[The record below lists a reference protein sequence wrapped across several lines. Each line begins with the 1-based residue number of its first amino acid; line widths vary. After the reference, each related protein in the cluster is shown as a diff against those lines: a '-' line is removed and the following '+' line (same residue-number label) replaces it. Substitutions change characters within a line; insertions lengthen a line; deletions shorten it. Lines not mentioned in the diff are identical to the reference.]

1 MPGLT
6 GSISMARTSLQMNQR
21 AIELAG
27 HNLANVSNPAY
38 ARQRLKL
45 QTGNG
50 VPSDDGL
57 QGGGVEIQGVEQYR
71 DLLLDRQ
78 VANERSVL
86 AYLEQKQKILQYT
99 QSAIGQ
105 ELDRA
110 SSSAEGNAASQ
121 GVSGQMGLGDN
132 LTDFFNSLQ
141 ALSTNPNS
149 QAYRQVVIFKAQN
162 LSEKF
167 NRVDFRLGELIH
179 DLNGEFES
187 MVDEVNNTIVGL
199 QKMGDQISN
208 GEVLGNANDIR
219 DRFHKRL
226 EDLAEFVDVQFDF
239 VPTKILDSNNKGI
252 EKLELSIGGVKM
264 IENGELI
271 DKLKLSVIDE
281 SGQVVE
287 RVQNVLQRGDTVFVE
302 SINSNEGINFKA
314 GKIKAAIDARDET
327 IKVFK
332 SNIAGI
338 AGEIKNRIN
347 EEYNDGTSLPVVELS
362 SKENA
367 DVDGASG
374 TLEIEELSANLK
386 KGDVLFFSNGGTF
399 TVDKDFNVGANSIS
413 GALGY
418 VNDEGVAVNS
428 DNLQAG
434 LTATIRGMEF
444 FDSEA
449 SGLKLNERIESNAGL
464 LSAGVG
470 GDAGNND
477 MAIRLAQIVDERHET
492 LNGQTFNE
500 SVNQAIAGFGQ
511 ELFNVETQVVDQKS
525 VSRMLEEQRISL
537 GGVSIDEEMATL
549 LVFQRAF
556 QANAKLIS
564 ILDDMLAEAINI
576 VH

>member
-38 ARQRLKL
+38 ARQRLKI
-45 QTGNG
+45 QTANG
-50 VPSDDGL
+50 VPTEDGL
-57 QGGGVEIQGVEQYR
+57 QGGGVEITGIEHFR
-71 DLLLDRQ
+71 DYLLDRQ
-78 VANERSVL
+78 VANEQSVL
-86 AYLEQKQKILQYT
+86 AYLDQKKKILQYT

-167 NRVDFRLGELIH
+167 NRVDFRLGELVH

-187 MVDEVNNTIVGL
+187 MVDEVNNAIIGL

-208 GEVLGNANDIR
+208 AEALGNANDVR

-226 EDLAEFVDVQFDF
+226 EDLCQLVDVQFEFEPVND
-239 VPTKILDSNNKGI
+239 LDTANKAI
-252 EKLELSIGGVKM
+252 EKLTLSIGGVNV
-264 IENGELI
+264 IEKGELVE
-271 DKLKLSVIDE
+271 KLKLSVFDE
-281 SGQVVE
+281 NGQMVE
-287 RVQNVLQRGDTVFVE
+287 RENNVLKRGDTVYVE
-302 SINSNEGINFKA
+302 AINSVEGFQLRS
-314 GKIKAAIDARDET
+314 GRIKAAIDARDLTINGFKSSIDRIAQT
-327 IKVFK
+327 IKT
-332 SNIAGI
+332 
-338 AGEIKNRIN
+338 RIN
-347 EEYNDGTSLPVVELS
+347 EEYVQGTSLPVIQIS
-362 SKENA
+362 
-367 DVDGASG
+367 DVLTEAWVAGSSG
-374 TLEIEELSANLK
+374 TLSVQELSADLK
-386 KGDVLFFSNGGTF
+386 EGDQILFSNGGTF
-399 TVDKDFNVGANSIS
+399 TVSEDAAMGSS
-413 GALGY
+413 GINGTYQGSTPLT
-418 VNDEGVAVNS
+418 
-428 DNLQAG
+428 AG
-434 LTATIRGMEF
+434 LTATIQGMNF
-444 FDSEA
+444 FDTTA
-449 SGLKLNERIESNAGL
+449 DGLKINERIESNPGL
-464 LSAGVG
+464 FNASIG

-477 MAIRLAQIVDERHET
+477 MALRLARIADERQET
-492 LNGQTFNE
+492 LSGQTFNE

-511 ELFNVETQVVDQKS
+511 ELFNVETQAVDQKA
-525 VSRMLEEQRISL
+525 VARMLEEQRISL
-537 GGVSIDEEMATL
+537 GGVSIDEEMANL

-564 ILDDMLAEAINI
+564 VLDQMLAEAINI
-576 VH
+576 VR

>member
-1 MPGLT
+1 
-6 GSISMARTSLQMNQR
+6 MARTSLQMNQR

-45 QTGNG
+45 QTSIG
-50 VPSDDGL
+50 VPTEQGL
-57 QGGGVEIQGVEQYR
+57 QGGGVEITGVEHFR
-71 DLLLDRQ
+71 DYLLDRQ
-78 VANERSVL
+78 VANEQSVL
-86 AYLEQKQKILQYT
+86 AYLEHKQKILQYT
-99 QSAIGQ
+99 QAAIGQ

-187 MVDEVNNTIVGL
+187 MVDEVNNAVIGL

-208 GEVLGNANDIR
+208 AEALGNANDIR

-226 EDLAEFVDVQFDF
+226 EDLSQLVDVQYEFLP
-239 VPTKILDSNNKGI
+239 VNELDSDNKAV
-252 EKLELSIGGVKM
+252 EKLTLSIGGVNI
-264 IENGELI
+264 IEKGELVE
-271 DKLKLSVIDE
+271 KLKLSVFDE
-281 SGQVVE
+281 NGQAVE
-287 RVQNVLQRGDTVFVE
+287 REGNVLVRGDSVFVDAV
-302 SINSNEGINFKA
+302 NSTETFQLKSGR
-314 GKIKAAIDARDET
+314 IKAAIDARDVTIQGFKSTVDHIAQT
-327 IKVFK
+327 IK
-332 SNIAGI
+332 S
-338 AGEIKNRIN
+338 RIN
-347 EEYNDGTSLPVVELS
+347 EEYVQGTSLPVVQI
-362 SKENA
+362 A
-367 DVDGASG
+367 DVLSEAWVDGSSG
-374 TLEIEELSANLK
+374 TLSVQELAADLK
-386 KGDVLFFSNGGTF
+386 AGDQLLFSNGGVF
-399 TVDKDFNVGANSIS
+399 TVSEDTTLGAS
-413 GALGY
+413 GIKGTYQGDSAL
-418 VNDEGVAVNS
+418 E
-428 DNLQAG
+428 AG
-434 LTATIRGMEF
+434 LTATIQGLDF
-444 FDSEA
+444 FDTTA
-449 SGLKLNERIESNAGL
+449 KGLKINERIEANPGL
-464 LSAGVG
+464 LHASVG

-477 MAIRLAQIVDERHET
+477 MAIRLARIVDERQDT

-511 ELFNVETQVVDQKS
+511 ELFNVETQAVDQKA
-525 VSRMLEEQRISL
+525 VARMLEEQRISL
-537 GGVSIDEEMATL
+537 GGVSIDEEMANL

-564 ILDDMLAEAINI
+564 VLDEMLSEAINI
-576 VH
+576 VR

>member
-6 GSISMARTSLQMNQR
+6 GSISMARTSLMMNQR

-45 QTGNG
+45 QTANG
-50 VPSDDGL
+50 VPSNDGL
-57 QGGGVEIQGVEQYR
+57 QGGGVEIQGVEQFR

-78 VANERSVL
+78 VANEQSVL
-86 AYLEQKQKILQYT
+86 AYLEQKQKILQYA
-99 QSAIGQ
+99 QAAIGQ

-167 NRVDFRLGELIH
+167 NRVDFRLGELVH

-187 MVDEVNNTIVGL
+187 MVDEVNSAIIGL

-208 GEVLGNANDIR
+208 GEALGNANDVR

-226 EDLAEFVDVQFDF
+226 EDLCQLVDVQFEF
-239 VPTKILDSNNKGI
+239 VPVNELDSDNTVD
-252 EKLELSIGGVKM
+252 KLTLSIGGVNVIDK
-264 IENGELI
+264 GELVE
-271 DKLKLSVIDE
+271 KLKLSVFDE
-281 SGQVVE
+281 NGQKVE
-287 RVQNVLQRGDTVFVE
+287 RENNVLRRGDTVFVE
-302 SINSNEGINFKA
+302 AVNSVEGFQLRS
-314 GKIKAAIDARDET
+314 GRIKAAIDARDLTINGFKSSIDHIAQT
-327 IKVFK
+327 IKT
-332 SNIAGI
+332 
-338 AGEIKNRIN
+338 RIN
-347 EEYNDGTSLPVVELS
+347 EEYVQGTSLPVVELS
-362 SKENA
+362 SKKNA

-374 TLEIEELSANLK
+374 TLEVEELSANLK

-399 TVDKDFNVGANSIS
+399 TVGKDINAGANSIT

-418 VNDEGVAVNS
+418 VNDEGVQVVS
-428 DNLQAG
+428 ENLQAG

-444 FDSEA
+444 FDSA
-449 SGLKLNERIESNAGL
+449 VSGLKINERIESNAGL

-477 MAIRLAQIVDERHET
+477 MALRLARIADERQET
-492 LNGQTFNE
+492 LSGQTFNE

-511 ELFNVETQVVDQKS
+511 ELFNVETQAVDQKA
-525 VSRMLEEQRISL
+525 VARMLEEQRISL
-537 GGVSIDEEMATL
+537 GGVSIDEEMANL
-549 LVFQRAF
+549 LVFQRAY

-564 ILDDMLAEAINI
+564 VLDEMLSEAINI

>member
-38 ARQRLKL
+38 ARQRL
-45 QTGNG
+45 TIETATG
-50 VPSDDGL
+50 VPTEQGL
-57 QGGGVEIQGVEQYR
+57 QGGGVDITGVEQFR
-71 DLLLDRQ
+71 DFLLDRQ
-78 VANERSVL
+78 VANEKSVQ
-86 AYLEQKQKILQYT
+86 AYLDQKKKILQYT

-167 NRVDFRLGELIH
+167 NRVDFRLGELVH

-187 MVDEVNNTIVGL
+187 MVDEVNIAIIGL

-208 GEVLGNANDIR
+208 AEALGNANDVR

-226 EDLAEFVDVQFDF
+226 EDLCQLVDVQFEFEPVNELNSD
-239 VPTKILDSNNKGI
+239 NKSV
-252 EKLELSIGGVKM
+252 EKLTLSIGGVNVIEKGELVEKLKM
-264 IENGELI
+264 SVFDENGQE
-271 DKLKLSVIDE
+271 
-281 SGQVVE
+281 VE
-287 RVQNVLQRGDTVFVE
+287 RENNVLKRGDTVFVE
-302 SINSNEGINFKA
+302 AINSFEEFQLRSGR
-314 GKIKAAIDARDET
+314 IKAAIDARDLTINGFKSSIAQIAQT
-327 IKVFK
+327 IKT
-332 SNIAGI
+332 
-338 AGEIKNRIN
+338 RIN
-347 EEYNDGTSLPVVELS
+347 EEYVQGTSLPVIQIS
-362 SKENA
+362 
-367 DVDGASG
+367 DVLAEAWVAGSSG
-374 TLEIEELSANLK
+374 TLSIQELAADLK
-386 KGDVLFFSNGGTF
+386 EGDQILFSNGGTF
-399 TVDKDFNVGANSIS
+399 TVSEDAAMGSSGINGTYQGATP
-413 GALGY
+413 LT
-418 VNDEGVAVNS
+418 
-428 DNLQAG
+428 AG
-434 LTATIRGMEF
+434 LTATIQGMKF
-444 FDSEA
+444 FDTPA
-449 SGLKLNERIESNAGL
+449 DGLKINERIESNPGL
-464 LSAGVG
+464 FNASVG

-477 MAIRLAQIVDERHET
+477 MALRLARIADERQET
-492 LNGQTFNE
+492 LSGQTFNE

-511 ELFNVETQVVDQKS
+511 ELFNVDTQAVDQKA
-525 VSRMLEEQRISL
+525 VVRMLDEQRISL
-537 GGVSIDEEMATL
+537 GGVSIDEEMANL

-564 ILDDMLAEAINI
+564 VLDEMLAEAINI
-576 VH
+576 VR